1 MQTLVS
7 FVCFFFFFCFRI
19 RLVMVAAVVADVE
32 IGILCSSDFCF
43 SFL

>member
-7 FVCFFFFFCFRI
+7 FVCFFFFCFRI

-32 IGILCSSDFCF
+32 IGILYSSDFCF

>member
-7 FVCFFFFFCFRI
+7 FVCFFFCFRI

-32 IGILCSSDFCF
+32 IGILYSSDFCF